1 MSQLVKYRLLFFLF
15 VVSGFA
21 GLIYESIWS
30 HYLKLFLGH
39 AAYSQALVLG
49 IFMGGMALGAWLSG
63 KLLFRKLNLLHTYA
77 LVEMFIGIMG
87 LFFHD
92 IFQWVMNISFIHVI
106 PALVEPGLVQ
116 LYKWSLGSLLILPQ
130 SILLGATFP
139 LMTNGLLR
147 MRPDLPGRSI
157 SILYFANSIGA
168 AIGVLAGG
176 FYLIAKVGMPGTILT
191 AGIIN
196 ILIALAVYLIAKGQ
210 ATTVSANR
218 QETGKSIPQLIL
230 WASFLTGAASFI
242 YELVWIRML
251 SMVLGASTHSFEL
264 MLSAFITGLAFGG
277 LWIRNHIDRLD
288 NPVQFVAVVQILKCL
303 AALGTL
309 ILYDHTF
316 DLMGFLIRALNMNE
330 DSYLLFNLGSHF
342 IALIVMLPAT
352 FLAGMTLPLFT
363 LILLKNNYGEQSVS
377 HIYVSNMLGAI
388 SGILF
393 VIFIGMP
400 VLGLKGS
407 MLTGNGIDILLGFVL
422 LLSAGASQRRYAVI
436 ALSSCVFLLISFFSA
451 LDPKRMSSSVFR
463 HGRTIQ
469 PEDVEVVFHK
479 DGKTSTVTI
488 LKYQNGVK
496 TMLTNGKP
504 DASIDMDESRQ
515 GESDGD
521 EITQVLLAAIPLA
534 IHPDARKVANI
545 GMGSGMTSHTVLL
558 WPEVQQLDTIEIESE
573 MIAGAQHFRPK
584 VELAFTDPRS
594 TIHIEDAKTFFSLS
608 RDKYDL
614 IISEPSNPW
623 VSGVSSL
630 YTREFYERIR
640 NSLNHDGYLVQ
651 WLHLYE
657 MNSLLVFSVLK
668 SLSEHFGD
676 FHIYAT
682 NNFDVV
688 IVARAQGQVGPIQN
702 VIFELDSM
710 QEELSRLGIN
720 SQQDFNARYL
730 ANRWLLE
737 PLFASQG
744 IQPNS
749 DYFPIL
755 DLYAPKARFMRESV
769 TLLTDLKRS
778 PVPVTRY
785 ILQPVSVDATNV
797 SPFSEYNYTRHAGQA
812 QEILQQITREDL
824 LASEAGTEDMLNVEY
839 MRFAARSCINDG
851 QSNLWIQQFYALIKS
866 TMPYLSSTEMEI
878 IIEHIRP
885 VCPGGLPQYQQ
896 HWLDLIS
903 MVNNRAHDQVIK
915 LTRLLL
921 EEQDNSLLE
930 EQRFL
935 LALQLLSLF
944 MQDRHEEF
952 LESFNHHAGPLFGGS
967 PLPFEIE
974 ILHKHVMAQRN

>member
-1 MSQLVKYRLLFFLF
+1 MI
-15 VVSGFA
+15 SGFA

-49 IFMGGMALGAWLSG
+49 IFMGGMAIGALLAA
-63 KLLFRKLNLLHTYA
+63 KLLPRKLNLLHAYA
-77 LVEMFIGIMG
+77 LVEMLIGIMG

-92 IFQWVMNISFIHVI
+92 VFQWVMDISFNYVV
-106 PALVEPGLVQ
+106 PALAEPGLVQ
-116 LYKWSLGSLLILPQ
+116 LYKWSLGSLMILPQ

-147 MRPDLPGRSI
+147 MRSDLPGRSI

-168 AIGVLAGG
+168 AIGVLVGG
-176 FYLIAKVGMPGTILT
+176 FYLIARVGMPGTILT

-196 ILIALAVYLIAKGQ
+196 ILIALAVYVIAKGQ
-210 ATTVSANR
+210 ITTVSATR
-218 QETGKSIPQLIL
+218 QETGKSIPLLIL

-277 LWIRNHIDRLD
+277 LWIRNHIDRLG
-288 NPVQFVAVVQILKCL
+288 NPLQFVAIVQILKCL
-303 AALGTL
+303 AALSTL
-309 ILYDHTF
+309 ILYDYTF
-316 DLMGFLIRALNMNE
+316 DLMGFLIRALNVNE

-363 LILLKNNYGEQSVS
+363 LILLKNNYGERSVS

-407 MLTGNGIDILLGFVL
+407 MLAGNGIDILLGFVL

-436 ALSSCVFLLISFFSA
+436 VLSSCVFLLISFFSA

-469 PEDVEVVFHK
+469 PEGVEVVFHK

-504 DASIDMDESRQ
+504 DASIDMGESRQ

-534 IHPDARKVANI
+534 IHPEARRVANI

-558 WPEVQQLDTIEIESE
+558 WPGVQQLDTIEIEAE
-573 MIAGAQHFRPK
+573 MVEGAQHFRPK

-630 YTREFYERIR
+630 YTEEFYERIKK
-640 NSLNHDGYLVQ
+640 SLNHDGYLVQ

-657 MNSLLVFSVLK
+657 INSTLVFSVLK
-668 SLSEHFGD
+668 ALSEHFAD

-688 IVARAQGQVGPIQN
+688 IVAKAAGRVGPIQN
-702 VIFELDSM
+702 AIFELDGM
-710 QEELSRLGIN
+710 QKELSRLGLK
-720 SQQDFNARYL
+720 SLQDFEARYL

-737 PLFASQG
+737 PIMASQG
-744 IQPNS
+744 IQSNS
-749 DYFPIL
+749 DYYPIL

-769 TLLTDLKRS
+769 TMLAELKRS
-778 PVPVTRY
+778 PVPVARY
-785 ILQPVSVDATNV
+785 LLQSTDFEVTEI
-797 SPFSEYNYTRHAGQA
+797 SPFNEYNYTLRAVKA
-812 QEILQQITREDL
+812 IDILQQIGRVD
-824 LASEAGTEDMLNVEY
+824 SQPTESGNLHTLNVEY
-839 MRFAARSCINDG
+839 MRYAARTCPPPE
-851 QSNLWIQQFYALIKS
+851 QVNLWIQQLYELLQS
-866 TMPYLSSTEMEI
+866 TLPYLGSTEMENI
-878 IIEHIRP
+878 LEHIRP
-885 VCPGGLPQYQQ
+885 ACPSGLPQSME
-896 HWLDLIS
+896 HWLELIS
-903 MVNNRAHDQVIK
+903 MINKGEHDQIIK
-915 LTRLLL
+915 LTGLLL
-921 EEQDNSLLE
+921 DKQEDSLLE
-930 EQRFL
+930 VQRYL
-935 LALQLLSLF
+935 LALRLLSLF
-944 MQDRHEEF
+944 IQERHSDF
-952 LESFNHHAGPLFGGS
+952 IDSFNKFTGPLFGTR

-974 ILHKHVMAQRN
+974 VLHKHVMASSR